1 MTHPRMYE
9 YEGILLS
16 KHCVTVTLATK
27 VLSQV
32 DVGRD
37 VQYFH
42 SEGSSSYH
50 CKNHLQH
57 MQNRRVRIMSVYG
70 NSVLL
75 RALHGTT
82 VGELSLITVYILSLY
97 QLQYLWVYSWW
108 RIAAACAFV
117 ITVITHNSPHL
128 PITIRFPTASR
139 ARRGTDEAP
148 LTSGLLNAS
157 HGH

>member
-1 MTHPRMYE
+1 MAHPRMYE

-27 VLSQV
+27 VLIQV

-97 QLQYLWVYSWW
+97 QLQYLLGLFLVENSCCLCLRYNGDHAQFTSSPNHYS
-108 RIAAACAFV
+108 IPDGEQ
-117 ITVITHNSPHL
+117 SP
-128 PITIRFPTASR
+128 PRNR
-139 ARRGTDEAP
+139 
-148 LTSGLLNAS
+148 
-157 HGH
+157 